1 MIFLEIVIIGLLVLL
16 LVRSVN
22 HDNRMDRLERFIG
35 KLIRKIKADEAMN
48 VAPVED
54 IFSHETVENVDESVE
69 VKEVYEDGNEEHQ
82 D

>member
-16 LVRSVN
+16 LVR
-22 HDNRMDRLERFIG
+22 FIG
-35 KLIRKIKADEAMN
+35 KLISRIKADEAMN

-54 IFSHETVENVDESVE
+54 IFSHETVENVDEPVE
-69 VKEVYEDGNEEHQ
+69 VKEVYEDGNEEYQ

>member
-16 LVRSVN
+16 LVR
-22 HDNRMDRLERFIG
+22 FIG
-35 KLIRKIKADEAMN
+35 KLISKIKADEAIK

-54 IFSHETVENVDESVE
+54 IFSHETVENVDEPVE